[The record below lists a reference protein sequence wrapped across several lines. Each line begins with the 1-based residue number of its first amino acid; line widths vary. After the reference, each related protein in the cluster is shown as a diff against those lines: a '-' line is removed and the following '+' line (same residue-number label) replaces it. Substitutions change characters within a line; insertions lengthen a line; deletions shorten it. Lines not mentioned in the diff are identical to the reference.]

1 MRRSVA
7 GTFALLIATIAT
19 GCGPTQ
25 ASPASAPSGE
35 SAAANPSSAAATN
48 SPSPS
53 VSLPEVLAGL
63 PVMPGAEAAD
73 PDPGV
78 MARWLVD
85 AIGPD
90 VYRFYLDALPAAGFV
105 VTDRFPGGNVA
116 VIRFTTPDGSS
127 LDLSLVGEGEGSS
140 RTRID
145 LRPPE
150 GP

>member
-1 MRRSVA
+1 MV
-7 GTFALLIATIAT
+7 
-19 GCGPTQ
+19 
-25 ASPASAPSGE
+25 
-35 SAAANPSSAAATN
+35 
-48 SPSPS
+48 
-53 VSLPEVLAGL
+53 
-63 PVMPGAEAAD
+63 PGAEPAA

-90 VYRFYLDALPAAGFV
+90 VYRFYLDALPEAGFV

-116 VIRFTTPDGSS
+116 VIRFTTPEGSS